1 MKFVSKYSTRLSA
14 SSEKRRFQGIV
25 GALVCV
31 VFSISA
37 IVTFSIA
44 IQGLSQGFPYVAS
57 IGLLIFSLVLII
69 LAVAI
74 ARVSRL
80 WPR

>member
-1 MKFVSKYSTRLSA
+1 MKFVSKYFSKFAEGL
-14 SSEKRRFQGIV
+14 EEQRFQGIV
-25 GALVCV
+25 GGLVWL

-44 IQGLSQGFPYVAS
+44 IEGVNQGFPYVAS

-69 LAVAI
+69 LAEAI
-74 ARVSRL
+74 ARVTRL
-80 WPR
+80 WLR